1 MTLTRRGW
9 LGTTLAAI
17 AALFAPARADAKP
30 TPAPAPEKPK
40 RKRWIGHY

>member
-1 MTLTRRGW
+1 MTLTRRTW

-17 AALFAPARADAKP
+17 AALFAPRA
-30 TPAPAPEKPK
+30 APAKTPPPPPK

>member
-17 AALFAPARADAKP
+17 AALLVPARAHANP
-30 TPAPAPEKPK
+30 PAPPPK